1 MALPKV
7 NHAIQALINETATTT
22 VDKLLVYLAD
32 KCGVEVDDELRQMC
46 NDFKALYV
54 QKQEEPEVKEQPKKE
69 KKPRA
74 PTAYNMYIKEKMA
87 ELKAE
92 GKTGNL
98 MKLAVEEWKKEKGNA
113 GQVQTEEPIDKH
125 GPVNSDTETNSDDP
139 KPADV
144 KEKPGKKAAKAKK
157 ETKEPVNSDS
167 ETNSDDPKPA
177 DVKEKPGKKA
187 AKAKKETKEP
197 KTQKQNGGKK
207 EKEESVVQESDNTE
221 VSDYE

>member
-7 NHAIQALINETATTT
+7 NQAIQALINETATTT
-22 VDKLLVYLAD
+22 VDKLLLYLAD

-54 QKQEEPEVKEQPKKE
+54 QKQEPEVKEHKKE

-98 MKLAVEEWKKEKGNA
+98 MKLAVEEWKKEKGTT
-113 GQVQTEEPIDKH
+113 GQVQTEELIDKH

-144 KEKPGKKAAKAKK
+144 KEKPGKKAAKIKK
-157 ETKEPVNSDS
+157 DTMEPVKSDS
-167 ETNSDDPKPA
+167 ETNSDDPKTA
-177 DVKEKPGKKA
+177 VVKDKPGKKA
-187 AKAKKETKEP
+187 AKTKKEP
-197 KTQKQNGGKK
+197 KTQKKNGGKK